1 MANNGRNSKRIGGA
15 ALDHSGSRL
24 GGDNVAASSPGETMF
39 NVRHLLPLAALA
51 AVLSY
56 AVPSSAE
63 TIIDEWAKVQVPS
76 PPELKSSE
84 DQRDSSSA

>member
-1 MANNGRNSKRIGGA
+1 
-15 ALDHSGSRL
+15 
-24 GGDNVAASSPGETMF
+24 MF